1 MTNPPA
7 SIDDEAFTVER
18 EIRIDAPQATVWAAL
33 TTPEHIA
40 GWFGQQAL
48 FPDGVH
54 TGARGTFAWPEH
66 GPFPVQIVTFS
77 PTEEFAFTWGTPG
90 EPIREDNATTATF
103 TLREDGGQTV
113 LRVVESGF
121 GTLGDAAGRRAAM
134 EDNAFGWTAELDE
147 LVAYTLSLT
156 RAGGPAAADLEAGT
170 ILRTV
175 RIDAPRSA
183 VWTAL
188 TTPEHLATWW
198 GHPSDFPDGWKPG
211 SLGRFYYEG
220 GQFAVRIDQLEPPA
234 VFAFSW
240 GLAQEETTTSV
251 RFILADDGGATLV
264 TVVESGFARRA
275 ETARRTAIEENVG
288 GWNQVLDAL
297 AAFVTHGVTAASAA
311 SSTST
316 TATGEA
322 AQ

>member
-7 SIDDEAFTVER
+7 TIDDETFTVER

-54 TGARGTFAWPEH
+54 AGARGTFAWRDH

-90 EPIREDNATTATF
+90 EPIREDNSTTATF
-103 TLREDGGQTV
+103 TLHEDAGQTV

-121 GTLGDAAGRRAAM
+121 SRLGEAAGRRAAM
-134 EDNAFGWTAELDE
+134 EDNASGWTAELDE
-147 LVAYTLSLT
+147 LIVYVLSLT
-156 RAGGPAAADLEAGT
+156 HVGEPASANLAAGT

-188 TTPEHLATWW
+188 TTPDHLATWW

-211 SLGRFYYEG
+211 SIGRFFYPG
-220 GQFAVRIDQLEPPA
+220 GEFAVRVDQLDPPA

-240 GLAQEETTTSV
+240 GLDQEETTTSV
-251 RFILADDGGATLV
+251 RFTLADDGAATLV
-264 TVVESGFARRA
+264 TVVESGFTRRA
-275 ETARRTAIEENVG
+275 EAARRTAMEENVG

-297 AAFVTHGVTAASAA
+297 TAFVTGSATTPTAAPGGA
-311 SSTST
+311 TS
-316 TATGEA
+316 
-322 AQ
+322 